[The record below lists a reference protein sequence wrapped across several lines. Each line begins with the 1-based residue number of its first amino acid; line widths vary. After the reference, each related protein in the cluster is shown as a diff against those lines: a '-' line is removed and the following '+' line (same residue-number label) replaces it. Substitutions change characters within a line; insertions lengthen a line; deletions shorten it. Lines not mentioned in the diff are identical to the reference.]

1 MSKEIK
7 VEFAPG
13 CFNDFE
19 GTQEELDEL
28 VAEIHRMAQT
38 GELFENVHELDF
50 EELDDLAEDYN
61 IVIDACISSADAKRK
76 LH

>member
-13 CFNDFE
+13 CFDDFE
-19 GTQEELDEL
+19 GTQEELDGIIE
-28 VAEIHRMAQT
+28 EINRMAAT
-38 GELFENVHELDF
+38 GELFENAHELDF
-50 EELDDLAEDYN
+50 EELDELAEDYN
-61 IVIDACISSADAKRK
+61 VVIDAYVNSADVKRK

>member
-13 CFNDFE
+13 CFNDFD
-19 GTQEELDEL
+19 GTQEELDEI
-28 VAEIHRMAQT
+28 VAEINRMAET
-38 GELFENVHELDF
+38 GELFENAHEIDF
-50 EELDDLAEDYN
+50 EELDELAEEHSV
-61 IVIDACISSADAKRK
+61 VIDAYVSSAEAKRK

>member
-1 MSKEIK
+1 MAKEIK

-28 VAEIHRMAQT
+28 VSEIHRMAET
-38 GELFENVHELDF
+38 GELFENAHELDF
-50 EELDDLAEDYN
+50 EELDELAEDYN
-61 IVIDACISSADAKRK
+61 IVIDACVTSAEAKRK

>member
-13 CFNDFE
+13 CFDDFN
-19 GTQEELDEL
+19 GTQEELDSL
-28 VAEIHRMAQT
+28 VEEINRMAQT
-38 GELFENVHELDF
+38 GELFENAHELDF
-50 EELDDLAEDYN
+50 EELDELAEDYN
-61 IVIDACISSADAKRK
+61 VVIDAYVNSADVKRK

>member
-13 CFNDFE
+13 CFDDFV
-19 GTQEELDEL
+19 GTQEELDEIIE
-28 VAEIHRMAQT
+28 EINRMAKT
-38 GELFENVHELDF
+38 GELFENARELDF
-50 EELDDLAEDYN
+50 EELDELAEDYN
-61 IVIDACISSADAKRK
+61 VVIDAYVNSADVKRK